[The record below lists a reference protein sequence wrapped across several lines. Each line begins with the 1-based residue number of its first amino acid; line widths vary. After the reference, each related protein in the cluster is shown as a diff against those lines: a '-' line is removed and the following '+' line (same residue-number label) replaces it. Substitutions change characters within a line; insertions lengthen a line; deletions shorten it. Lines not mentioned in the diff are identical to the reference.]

1 MFHGRVTAAA
11 PLHPAPG
18 IPIGKAAAL
27 LGLTPKAIRTYHARG
42 LVPEPARDASGYRR
56 YDGATLVRLARVR
69 RLRGLGLSLEAIG
82 PLLGGGDGGRA
93 LREEL
98 RRLDARL
105 EEEGRRLQDR
115 RALIAGLLREG
126 VDDPIAVTAVD
137 VWEEYAMGWLRRAL
151 PDLAPEEEL
160 RERRFQRALSALMPP
175 GDIPPPMLAT
185 PEAGSP
191 LMRRVGAAHRAF
203 HALADAEADDPRV
216 AALVPELA
224 AAVGEAAADVLP
236 DAEALAAGG
245 APGAAPAPDAE
256 TVRSAMSAALSLLSP
271 AQRRVMEGV
280 LGILVGDLLEEDR

>member
-1 MFHGRVTAAA
+1 
-11 PLHPAPG
+11 
-18 IPIGKAAAL
+18 
-27 LGLTPKAIRTYHARG
+27 
-42 LVPEPARDASGYRR
+42 
-56 YDGATLVRLARVR
+56 
-69 RLRGLGLSLEAIG
+69 
-82 PLLGGGDGGRA
+82 
-93 LREEL
+93 
-98 RRLDARL
+98 
-105 EEEGRRLQDR
+105 
-115 RALIAGLLREG
+115 
-126 VDDPIAVTAVD
+126 
-137 VWEEYAMGWLRRAL
+137 
-151 PDLAPEEEL
+151 
-160 RERRFQRALSALMPP
+160 
-175 GDIPPPMLAT
+175 MLAT

-216 AALVPELA
+216 AVLVPELA